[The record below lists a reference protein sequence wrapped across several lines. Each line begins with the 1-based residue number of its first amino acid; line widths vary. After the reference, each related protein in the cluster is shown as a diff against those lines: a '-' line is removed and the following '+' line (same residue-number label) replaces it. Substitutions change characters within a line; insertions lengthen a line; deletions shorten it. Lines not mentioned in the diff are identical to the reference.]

1 MTWRKITITQVHK
14 YMSVHQLSHQDQSNS
29 ILIKVII
36 KRHFDHASAQGDPS
50 GWGRWQLDQGE
61 LHQDTQV
68 IRLLHEGFR
77 QEQGWDC
84 HGGECD
90 VLFEFRSNLLSE
102 LTSISFTMCQIT
114 LSAPK

>member
-1 MTWRKITITQVHK
+1 
-14 YMSVHQLSHQDQSNS
+14 MSVHQSSYQDQSNS
-29 ILIKVII
+29 ILIKT
-36 KRHFDHASAQGDPS
+36 SAQGDPS

>member
-36 KRHFDHASAQGDPS
+36 KKYFDHACAQGDPS
-50 GWGRWQLDQGE
+50 GWGRWELDQGE